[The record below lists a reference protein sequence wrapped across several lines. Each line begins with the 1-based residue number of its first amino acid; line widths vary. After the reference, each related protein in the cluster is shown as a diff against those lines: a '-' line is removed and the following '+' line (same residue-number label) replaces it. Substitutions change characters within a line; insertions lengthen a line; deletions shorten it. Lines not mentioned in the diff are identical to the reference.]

1 MNRKTG
7 YWMRALSLSC
17 LPLTAYAGAQE
28 QAEGFIEDGTW
39 NVLNRTVYDRRDYRH
54 GGLNGGA
61 RNAYKPRSERS
72 DLAEEWAYGLMGTY
86 TSGFTRGT
94 VGFGLDA
101 HAYLGVKLDS
111 GGGRAGKAR
120 LLSVDNE
127 GRPKD
132 DYGRAGAAAK
142 LRLSSTVLKYGEQ
155 RVKTPVFASSDSRL
169 LPETATGWLV
179 TSQPWNS
186 LTINGGHFNEST
198 DRNANSHDSGFVIN
212 YSNGRQGDS
221 FDFLGGSYD
230 GMERLNLTLY
240 SALYDETWRQH
251 YLGGVYAWPID
262 DEQAL
267 SFNLNL
273 YRTQNTGEAR
283 SGEIDNTTWSLMST
297 YSRGAHSLSLG
308 YQKVHGDTPF
318 DYVTRG
324 AIYLTNAVALS
335 DFNGPNEASWQL
347 RYDLAMA
354 GYGIPGLSLSAAY
367 IRGSGIDGSD
377 VDPNGGYAYLG
388 YGRNGRHWERDL
400 EARYVVQ
407 NGTFNGM
414 TFSARYAM
422 HRGNADQAELDVDQI
437 RLAVEYPIK
446 GVF

>member
-1 MNRKTG
+1 MNRQFG
-7 YWMRALSLSC
+7 CWMQGLSVAC
-17 LPLTAYAGAQE
+17 LPLMACAGAQE
-28 QAEGFIEDGTW
+28 QATGFVEDSSW
-39 NVLNRTVYDRRDYRH
+39 NLLNRTVYDRRDYRH
-54 GGLNGGA
+54 GGLNGAA
-61 RNAYKPRSERS
+61 RNAAKPRGERS
-72 DLAEEWAYGLMGTY
+72 DLAEEWGYGLMGSY
-86 TSGFTRGT
+86 ASGFTQGT

-120 LLSVDNE
+120 LLSVDDE
-127 GRPKD
+127 GHPKD

-155 RVKTPVFASSDSRL
+155 RVKTPVFGSSDSRL
-169 LPETATGWLV
+169 LPETATGWSV
-179 TSQPWNS
+179 TSQEWS
-186 LTINGGHFNEST
+186 DLTFNGGHFTESA
-198 DRNANSHDSGFVIN
+198 DRNASSHERGFVVN

-230 GMERLNLTLY
+230 GMERLDLVLY
-240 SALYDETWRQH
+240 SAQYDETWRQH

-273 YRTQNTGEAR
+273 YRTQDTGEAR
-283 SGEIDNTTWSLMST
+283 SGAIDNTTWSLMST
-297 YSRGAHSLSLG
+297 YLHGAHRFSLG

-354 GYGIPGLSLSAAY
+354 AYGIPGLSFSAAY

-377 VDPNGGYAYLG
+377 VDPSGGYAYLG

-407 NGTFNGM
+407 NGAAQGM
-414 TFSARYAM
+414 TFSARYAV
-422 HRGNADQAELDVDQI
+422 HRGNTDQAELDADQI
-437 RLAVEYPIK
+437 RLAVEYPIQ
-446 GVF
+446 GTF